1 MNDKSKDSFEDKLVN
16 GLIKKYQPQHKSY
29 LGSSRELIDA
39 SQERLS
45 RAQMNEVFKKRSDY
59 YPNLKIIQTSIKHEV
74 VYISPTL
81 ARDILQY
88 SSRGAINPE
97 HKNRRV
103 SKAEVK
109 RYTQA
114 MDDSKWCLTGEPIVF
129 SSDGEVLN
137 GHTRIEAAANSSKGF
152 ITVIIYGVT
161 DDLSFA
167 HIDVGKIRSRAQVL
181 EMAGVQVDANILSR
195 VAMLAKAFDQ
205 TKNRYAFRG
214 TQGTSFQQAEILH
227 YVESREELALSVDF
241 ISKLA
246 KKHKHEIQA
255 APHIYAFAHY
265 LIKAETAN
273 YDGELA
279 ITPEAY
285 LSRVISGIGIQSE
298 GDIEYQVRNY
308 LQTLVGEASS
318 YAVIC
323 RLSSIFKGW
332 NLHHAIDIVGNKIAV
347 RRVARYNKDED
358 GNRTPAKSAGNIN
371 EAFTYPF
378 AEKGKT
384 PLKIL
389 KQANLILS

>member
-1 MNDKSKDSFEDKLVN
+1 MNDKNENSFEDELVS
-16 GLIKKYQPQHKSY
+16 GLIKKYQPLRKSY
-29 LGSSRELIDA
+29 LGSSKELIDA
-39 SQERLS
+39 SVERLS
-45 RAQMNEVFKKRSDY
+45 RVQMNEIFKNKSDY
-59 YPNLKIIQTSIKHEV
+59 YPNLKRIQTSIKHEV
-74 VYISPTL
+74 VYIPPTL
-81 ARDILQY
+81 ARDILQF

-114 MDDSKWCLTGEPIVF
+114 MDDGKWCLTGEPIVF

-137 GHTRIEAAANSSKGF
+137 GHTRLEAAANSSKGF
-152 ITVIIYGVT
+152 ITVIIHGVT

-227 YVESREELALSVDF
+227 YVEDREELALSVDF
-241 ISKLA
+241 ISQLA

-255 APHIYAFAHY
+255 APHVYAFAHY
-265 LIKAETAN
+265 LINAETTN

-285 LSRVISGIGIQSE
+285 LLRIISGIGIQSE
-298 GDIEYQVRNY
+298 EDIEYQVRNY

-332 NLHHAIDIVGNKIAV
+332 NQHHAIDIVGNKMAV
-347 RRVARYNKDED
+347 RRVARYSKDED
-358 GNRTPAKSAGNIN
+358 GNRIPAKSAGNIN

-378 AEKGKT
+378 AKKGKT
-384 PLKIL
+384 PSKIL
-389 KQANLILS
+389 KQPNLILS